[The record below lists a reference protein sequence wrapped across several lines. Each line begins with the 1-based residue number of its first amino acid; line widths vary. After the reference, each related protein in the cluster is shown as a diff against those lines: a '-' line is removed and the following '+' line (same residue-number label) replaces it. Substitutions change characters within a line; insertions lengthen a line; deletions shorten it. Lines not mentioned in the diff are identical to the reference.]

1 MTLQAG
7 ARMSLLQG
15 MIQGNEPSLRG
26 LAVHRLRQDAAGA
39 LPAPGIFP
47 QKGERPP
54 FILLGELMTK
64 EGLRRVIVFDQIWM
78 FIPAGPHVWPGASSI
93 RIKQQTSPSDDCADD
108 HAGGVPSEE
117 WDAIGHVLMPAV
129 RACLSQDIET
139 GWHNA
144 GDACMHA
151 EPICEALSLYHLLL
165 SRDTKETHNL
175 TGLSKQIFCGL

>member
-1 MTLQAG
+1 MFALRWGIQHHSTIVLDQEETSLNGDSGAKSERPMTLQAG

-93 RIKQQTSPSDDCADD
+93 RIKQ
-108 HAGGVPSEE
+108 
-117 WDAIGHVLMPAV
+117 
-129 RACLSQDIET
+129 
-139 GWHNA
+139 
-144 GDACMHA
+144 
-151 EPICEALSLYHLLL
+151 
-165 SRDTKETHNL
+165 
-175 TGLSKQIFCGL
+175 